1 MSMSSYNRQN
11 PFMYLTEVKQ
21 DELQTKS
28 EKALKCMIF
37 MSILAFFEIV
47 ANIVCDVLY
56 RTLYIES
63 ILTTIFLVIFIF
75 LEIRYCIRNV
85 KNSEMNEMIFG
96 DEFQYI
102 NLNNEK
108 LLSMINNFNTSI
120 GRIEIVIETIY
131 LIDVLFLS
139 LLSFH
144 TIRILAFIL

>member
-1 MSMSSYNRQN
+1 M
-11 PFMYLTEVKQ
+11 
-21 DELQTKS
+21 
-28 EKALKCMIF
+28 
-37 MSILAFFEIV
+37 
-47 ANIVCDVLY
+47 CDVLY

-85 KNSEMNEMIFG
+85 KNDEMNEMIFG

-108 LLSMINNFNTSI
+108 LLSMINSFNTSI

-144 TIRILAFIL
+144 AIRILAFIL